1 MLRNGT
7 WAIMGPR
14 CLMNCELVRSQFIA
28 QILTPVWGPVWDPL
42 VVSMGQFFFPSAL
55 RLSVPKN
62 VKGLRNNKFRGTPA
76 REQTAYI
83 PWKDTIYKKSWGDT
97 KKVVDTGAKYPQPE
111 SLVLSIFYQQNI
123 EQHVQDCL
131 LGHVGSCSIPRKY

>member
-1 MLRNGT
+1 MGNHGTTMFDELRACSITIHCPDSHTSLGT
-7 WAIMGPR
+7 RVGSIGG
-14 CLMNCELVRSQFIA
+14 FHGTI
-28 QILTPVWGPVWDPL
+28 
-42 VVSMGQFFFPSAL
+42 FFPSAL

-62 VKGLRNNKFRGTPA
+62 VKGLRNNKFRGTPT